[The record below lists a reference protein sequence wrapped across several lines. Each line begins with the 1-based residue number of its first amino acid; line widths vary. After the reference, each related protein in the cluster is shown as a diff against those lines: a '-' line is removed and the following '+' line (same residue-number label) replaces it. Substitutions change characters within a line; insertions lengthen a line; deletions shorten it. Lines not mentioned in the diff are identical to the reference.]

1 MAKRSPITN
10 ALRRLAT
17 ENIGLKV
24 VSLIAAIVLFSLVRG
39 SEDAQRTVFSDV
51 VAILPPVDSGKVLV
65 SEVPDRV
72 RLTLQGSR
80 SILNSIR
87 REDLEVQMDLTDTR
101 LRYYYF
107 DPAIF
112 DLPAGVQVVQMAP
125 ATVPLTW
132 ADRIERR
139 VPVEPQFIGTPPP
152 GLALEEPVS
161 VEPRRVVLR
170 GPQNEVDPLAAIE
183 TRPIDLRGIE
193 AGEHVRT
200 MRLERAPAHSSYVG
214 EPMIEVRFRIVRE
227 LDERTLEDLAV
238 SAVGPARAT
247 LRPASVHVHLRGG
260 AEALEGIAADQVVPF
275 VDVSDP
281 ELTGT
286 VERPVQLRGLPP
298 GVEVTSIEPSTVL
311 VTLRGAAPAT
321 P

>member
-17 ENIGLKV
+17 ENVGLKV

-39 SEDAQRTVFSDV
+39 SEDAQRTVFADV
-51 VAILPPVDSGKVLV
+51 VAILPSVDSGKVLV
-65 SEVPDRV
+65 SEIPDRV

-80 SILNSIR
+80 SLLNSIR
-87 REDLEVQMDLTDTR
+87 REDLEVQMDLSDTR

-112 DLPAGVQVVQMAP
+112 DLPAGIQIVQMAP
-125 ATVPLTW
+125 ATVPLSW

-139 VPVEPQFIGTPPP
+139 VPVEPQFIGTPPS

-161 VEPRRVVLR
+161 VEPRRVVLL

-200 MRLERAPAHSSYVG
+200 MRLERAPAHSTYVG

-227 LDERTLEDLAV
+227 LEERTLESVDV

-247 LRPASVHVHLRGG
+247 LRPASVDIHLRGG
-260 AEALEGIAADQVVPF
+260 SNALSAIAVDQVVPF

-281 ELTGT
+281 TLSGTIEL
-286 VERPVQLRGLPP
+286 PVQLRGLPS
-298 GVEVTSIEPSTVL
+298 GVEVTSIEPSSVLATV
-311 VTLRGAAPAT
+311 RAASPAAP
-321 P
+321 